1 MKEKYHSESLQEDPQ
16 LYTTNGKSSTR
27 QEFKTTR
34 TKDFP
39 ETVADSRRK
48 HVHKFSEKPPPELSN
63 KMSALFMSDDCCIHT
78 RNIWLM
84 EPATKHH

>member
-48 HVHKFSEKPPPELSN
+48 HVHKFSETTPLEISTWI
-63 KMSALFMSDDCCIHT
+63 SALLVNDD
-78 RNIWLM
+78 
-84 EPATKHH
+84 